1 MWTNRR
7 QGPKSRDALVRMR
20 TEELEEILRLDSYGE
35 GGYSTEDILYIL
47 ELLENR
53 EREQGQPCADVDR
66 AWQAFQ
72 KDYLPQPKD
81 KKSWWTG
88 MHRGM
93 GATAAALALVVVGL
107 LTAQAA
113 GWDVLGSFGKWN
125 DEIFTFGSLETET
138 PTDGGPVESIPVSQE
153 PSQQLEGIPNKI
165 VEYDTLQEALD
176 AGGITEVKAPT
187 WLPEGCHFAGATQ
200 LKDLDGG
207 VFRVTARFQQQEDV
221 LALDVFR
228 ASSLL
233 TDVEK
238 MKGLVEIT
246 DLHGQTVYIIQ
257 NLYDYTVAWQTG
269 GYECYLSGPDLQDL
283 KNVAASMLQ

>member
-7 QGPKSRDALVRMR
+7 QGPKSRDELVRMR

-47 ELLENR
+47 ELVENR

-72 KDYLPQPKD
+72 KDYLPQRKD
-81 KKSWWTG
+81 KKSRWTG
-88 MHRGM
+88 LRRGM

-113 GWDVLGSFGKWN
+113 GWDVLGSLGKWN
-125 DEIFTFGSLETET
+125 DDIFTFGSLETET
-138 PTDGGPVESIPVSQE
+138 PTDGGPVESVPASQE
-153 PSQQLEGIPNKI
+153 PSQQPEVISYEI
-165 VEYDTLQEALD
+165 VEYDDLQEALD
-176 AGGITEVKAPT
+176 AGGITEVRAPA
-187 WLPEGCHFAGATQ
+187 WLPEGCQFIEATQ
-200 LKDLDGG
+200 LKDLNG
-207 VFRVTARFQQQEDV
+207 AIYQISASFQRKEDV
-221 LALDVFR
+221 LALDIFKSR
-228 ASSLL
+228 TFLA
-233 TDVEK
+233 DVEK

-269 GYECYLSGPDLQDL
+269 GYECYLSGPDPQDL
-283 KNVAASMLQ
+283 ENIAASMLQ

>member
-7 QGPKSRDALVRMR
+7 QGQKSRDELVRMR

-72 KDYLPQPKD
+72 KDYLLQHKD

-88 MHRGM
+88 LHRGM

-113 GWDVLGSFGKWN
+113 GWDVLGSLGKWN
-125 DEIFTFGSLETET
+125 DEIFTFGNLETET
-138 PTDGGPVESIPVSQE
+138 PTDGGPVESIPVSKE
-153 PSQQLEGIPNKI
+153 PEIVSNEI
-165 VEYDTLQEALD
+165 VEYDNLQEALD
-176 AGGITEVKAPT
+176 ACGITEVKTPT
-187 WLPEGCHFAGATQ
+187 WLPEGSQ
-200 LKDLDGG
+200 LHSIEQIFTSDKCFYKLNAVYEYQGKTIVMG
-207 VFRVTARFQQQEDV
+207 VINTAVSQ
-221 LALDVFR
+221 
-228 ASSLL
+228 
-233 TDVEK
+233 TKVEK
-238 MKGLVEIT
+238 SEGVVNIIDIHGRTLYIVENINN
-246 DLHGQTVYIIQ
+246 V
-257 NLYDYTVAWQTG
+257 TVAWEREQL
-269 GYECYLSGPDLQDL
+269 EFYLIGSEQEVLVRL
-283 KNVAASMLQ
+283 ANSMLD

>member
-72 KDYLPQPKD
+72 KDYLPQHKD

-88 MHRGM
+88 LHRGM

-113 GWDVLGSFGKWN
+113 GWDVLGSLGKWN

-138 PTDGGPVESIPVSQE
+138 PTDGGPVESIPASRE
-153 PSQQLEGIPNKI
+153 PNQQLELIPKEI

-176 AGGITEVKAPT
+176 ASGITEVKAPT
-187 WLPEGCHFAGATQ
+187 WLPEGFEVVRVNQ
-200 LKDLDGG
+200 SRDLNGD
-207 VFRVTARFQQQEDV
+207 VCQVSASFQRQGDI
-221 LALDVFR
+221 LALDIIKS
-228 ASSLL
+228 SSLL

-257 NLYDYTVAWQTG
+257 NLYNYSVTWQIG
-269 GYECYLSGPDLQDL
+269 GREFYLSGPDPQDL
-283 KNVAASMLQ
+283 KNIVASMLQ

>member
-7 QGPKSRDALVRMR
+7 QGPKSRDELVRMR

-72 KDYLPQPKD
+72 KDYLPQHKD

-88 MHRGM
+88 LHRGM

-138 PTDGGPVESIPVSQE
+138 PTDGGPVESIPASQE
-153 PSQQLEGIPNKI
+153 PSQQPEGIPNEI
-165 VEYDTLQEALD
+165 VEYDTLQETLD
-176 AGGITEVKAPT
+176 AGGITEVRAPT
-187 WLPEGCHFAGATQ
+187 WLPEGFEVIRVKQ
-200 LKDLDGG
+200 SRDLNGVVYQIAASFQRGG
-207 VFRVTARFQQQEDV
+207 E
-221 LALDVFR
+221 
-228 ASSLL
+228 LL
-233 TDVEK
+233 TLNIQRFGTTFADVEK
-238 MKGLVEIT
+238 MDGSVEST
-246 DLHGQTVYIIQ
+246 DLHGQTVYIIH
-257 NLYDYTVAWQTG
+257 NLYDYTVAWQSG
-269 GYECYLSGPDLQDL
+269 DCQCYLSGPDLQDL

>member
-7 QGPKSRDALVRMR
+7 QGPKSRDELVRMR

-72 KDYLPQPKD
+72 KDYLPQHKD

-113 GWDVLGSFGKWN
+113 GWDVLGGLGKWN
-125 DEIFTFGSLETET
+125 DDIFTFGNLETET

-153 PSQQLEGIPNKI
+153 PEVIPKEI

-176 AGGITEVKAPT
+176 ASGITEVKAPT
-187 WLPEGCHFAGATQ
+187 WLPEGFEVTSIKQ
-200 LKDLDGG
+200 SKDLNGVVYQVAANFQRGG
-207 VFRVTARFQQQEDV
+207 EFLTFNIQNFGAVS
-221 LALDVFR
+221 LDVQ
-228 ASSLL
+228 
-233 TDVEK
+233 K
-238 MKGLVEIT
+238 MDGSVEIAEM
-246 DLHGQTVYIIQ
+246 HGQTVYIIQ
-257 NLYDYTVAWQTG
+257 NLYNYSVAWQAG
-269 GYECYLSGPDLQDL
+269 GYECYLNGPDLQDL
-283 KNVAASMLQ
+283 ENMAASMLQ

>member
-7 QGPKSRDALVRMR
+7 QGPKSRDELVRMR

-72 KDYLPQPKD
+72 KDYLPQHKD

-125 DEIFTFGSLETET
+125 DDIFTFGNLETET
-138 PTDGGPVESIPVSQE
+138 STDGGPLESVPGSQE
-153 PSQQLEGIPNKI
+153 PSQQPEIISYEI

-176 AGGITEVKAPT
+176 AGGITEVRAPT
-187 WLPEGCHFAGATQ
+187 WLPEGCQFIEATQ
-200 LKDLDGG
+200 LKDLNGD
-207 VFRVTARFQQQEDV
+207 VYQISASFQQKGDV
-221 LALDVFR
+221 LALDVYKIEP
-228 ASSLL
+228 SSAN
-233 TDVEK
+233 VEK
-238 MKGLVEIT
+238 MEGIVEIT
-246 DLHGQTVYIIQ
+246 DLYGQTVYIIQ
-257 NLYDYTVAWQTG
+257 NLHNYAIAWQSG
-269 GYECYLSGPDLQDL
+269 DCECYLSGPDPQNL
-283 KNVAASMLQ
+283 KNMAASMLQ

>member
-7 QGPKSRDALVRMR
+7 QGQKSRDALVRMR

-53 EREQGQPCADVDR
+53 EREQGQPCADIDR

-72 KDYLPQPKD
+72 KDYLPQHKD

-88 MHRGM
+88 LHRGM

-176 AGGITEVKAPT
+176 ACGITEVKAPT
-187 WLPEGCHFAGATQ
+187 WLPEGYRFVGAMQ
-200 LKDLDGG
+200 LKDLNGVVYEVVANFQRGGELVTLNIDKLDMVSSDVHKKDGP
-207 VFRVTARFQQQEDV
+207 
-221 LALDVFR
+221 
-228 ASSLL
+228 
-233 TDVEK
+233 
-238 MKGLVEIT
+238 VEIT
-246 DLHGQTVYIIQ
+246 EMHGQTVYIIQ
-257 NLYDYTVAWQTG
+257 NLYNYSVAWQTDS
-269 GYECYLSGPDLQDL
+269 YECYLLGPNPQDL
-283 KNVAASMLQ
+283 ENMAASMLQ

>member
-7 QGPKSRDALVRMR
+7 QGPKSRDELVRMR

-72 KDYLPQPKD
+72 KDYLPQHKD

-88 MHRGM
+88 LHRGM

-125 DEIFTFGSLETET
+125 DEIFTFGSLETEI

-153 PSQQLEGIPNKI
+153 PSQQPEIISYEI

-176 AGGITEVKAPT
+176 AGGITEVKAPR
-187 WLPEGCHFAGATQ
+187 WLPEGCQFTGATQ
-200 LKDLDGG
+200 LKDLNGD
-207 VFRVTARFQQQEDV
+207 VHQISASFQQQGDV
-221 LALDVFR
+221 LALDIFKSR
-228 ASSLL
+228 TFLA
-233 TDVEK
+233 DVEK

-246 DLHGQTVYIIQ
+246 DLHGQTVYLIH
-257 NLYDYTVAWQTG
+257 NNHDYTVAWQVD
-269 GYECYLSGPDLQDL
+269 GYECYLSGLDPQALE
-283 KNVAASMLQ
+283 NMAASMLQ

>member
-7 QGPKSRDALVRMR
+7 QGPKSRDELVRMR

-47 ELLENR
+47 ELVENR

-72 KDYLPQPKD
+72 KDYLPQRKD
-81 KKSWWTG
+81 KKSRWTG
-88 MHRGM
+88 LRRGM

-113 GWDVLGSFGKWN
+113 GWDVLGSLGKWN
-125 DEIFTFGSLETET
+125 DDIFTFGNLETET
-138 PTDGGPVESIPVSQE
+138 PTDEGPVESVPASQE
-153 PSQQLEGIPNKI
+153 PSQQPEMFESEVL
-165 VEYDTLQEALD
+165 EYDTLQEALD
-176 AGGITEVKAPT
+176 AAGITEVKAPT
-187 WLPEGCHFAGATQ
+187 WLPEGYQFTGATQ

-207 VFRVTARFQQQEDV
+207 VFRVMARFQKQEDI
-221 LALDVFR
+221 LALDIFKSR
-228 ASSLL
+228 TLL
-233 TDVEK
+233 ADVEK
-238 MKGLVEIT
+238 MKGLVEIA
-246 DLHGQTVYIIQ
+246 DVHGQTVYIIQ

-283 KNVAASMLQ
+283 EKVAASMLQ

>member
-7 QGPKSRDALVRMR
+7 QGPKSRDELVRMR

-47 ELLENR
+47 ELVENR

-72 KDYLPQPKD
+72 KDYLPQRKD
-81 KKSWWTG
+81 KKSRWTG
-88 MHRGM
+88 LRRGM

-113 GWDVLGSFGKWN
+113 GWDVLGSLGKWN
-125 DEIFTFGSLETET
+125 DDIFTFGSLETET
-138 PTDGGPVESIPVSQE
+138 PTDGGPVETVPASQE
-153 PSQQLEGIPNKI
+153 PEIISNEI

-187 WLPEGCHFAGATQ
+187 WLPEGCEVEEVTQ
-200 LKDLDGG
+200 TRELDGI
-207 VFRVTARFQQQEDV
+207 VFRVSAT
-221 LALDVFR
+221 FR
-228 ASSLL
+228 HEGELL
-233 TDVEK
+233 TLNIDKLGVFSSDVHK
-238 MKGLVEIT
+238 KDGPVEIMGM
-246 DLHGQTVYIIQ
+246 HGQTVYLIH
-257 NLYDYTVAWQTG
+257 NNHDYTVAWQAG

-283 KNVAASMLQ
+283 ENMAVSMLQ

>member
-7 QGPKSRDALVRMR
+7 QGPKSRDELVRMR

-72 KDYLPQPKD
+72 KDYLPQHKD

-88 MHRGM
+88 LRRGM

-113 GWDVLGSFGKWN
+113 GWDVLGSLGKWN
-125 DEIFTFGSLETET
+125 DDIFTFGNLETET
-138 PTDGGPVESIPVSQE
+138 PTDGGPVESVPVSQE
-153 PSQQLEGIPNKI
+153 PSQQPEIISYEI

-187 WLPEGCHFAGATQ
+187 WLPEGCEVMEVTQ
-200 LKDLDGG
+200 SRDLNGVVYQVVANFQRGG
-207 VFRVTARFQQQEDV
+207 E
-221 LALDVFR
+221 
-228 ASSLL
+228 LL
-233 TDVEK
+233 TLNLDKLGTFFSDVHKKDEP
-238 MKGLVEIT
+238 VEIT
-246 DLHGQTVYIIQ
+246 EVHGQTVYLIH
-257 NLYDYTVAWQTG
+257 NNHDYTIAWQAG
-269 GYECYLSGPDLQDL
+269 RYECYLGGPDPQDL
-283 KNVAASMLQ
+283 KDIVASMLQ